1 MGLFGTNRGQ
11 RLDVEH
17 ILPPAEPD
25 VTVEAARIA
34 QAVSVIDEAL
44 AGGREGHGRFLSA
57 LLEVRHALAPGMRP
71 LDPPVPVIPGRS
83 S

>member
-1 MGLFGTNRGQ
+1 MLFGSNRGQ
-11 RLDVEH
+11 RLGAEH
-17 ILPPAEPD
+17 IVAPAD
-25 VTVEAARIA
+25 VDATIERARMA
-34 QAVSVIDEAL
+34 LAVTVIDETLQGDRSDARRL
-44 AGGREGHGRFLSA
+44 TNA